1 VRGAGSIS
9 ASLAKKETIA
19 SGGMGRLEGVF
30 SVMVFYTPSS
40 VLRHVF
46 FAVSR
51 PHFACVNLAL
61 ALGCF
66 SAASALN

>member
-1 VRGAGSIS
+1 
-9 ASLAKKETIA
+9 
-19 SGGMGRLEGVF
+19 MGRLEGVF

-66 SAASALN
+66 SAASALI